1 MRCASCLLSQ
11 VWSTQREVETLKSV
25 KYELMTSVNGLK
37 KELDVKEERIQGLL
51 AERSALE
58 QQRAAPARPSD
69 GEVEHLARPTE
80 KNHVEELTK
89 QLKSA
94 ESTIERLKLQM
105 RQMGPTSPTTQV
117 NWCAVLRQTLHDLPL
132 SATQMPIG
140 AHTKQINQLMNLV
153 EEEKMRRSELEKEYD
168 HLRQSRAE
176 MSTELNSCRDRTKVS
191 P

>member
-94 ESTIERLKLQM
+94 NNTIERLELQM

-117 NWCAVLRQTLHDLPL
+117 NWCAVLHQTLHDLPL
-132 SATQMPIG
+132 SATQMPFG

-176 MSTELNSCRDRTKVS
+176 MSTELNSSRGRTEVS